1 VRALARKQLERL
13 QEKTAHSQHVPA
25 YHYMMAYMRLG
36 DTEQAFSWMKKT
48 VEEPSWFALQL
59 GVNPLLDPLRSDPR
73 FGEILATFMPKETS
87 Q

>member
-1 VRALARKQLERL
+1 
-13 QEKTAHSQHVPA
+13 
-25 YHYMMAYMRLG
+25 MRLG

-73 FGEILATFMPKETS
+73 FEALLS
-87 Q
+87 QVFSKNR

>member
-1 VRALARKQLERL
+1 
-13 QEKTAHSQHVPA
+13 
-25 YHYMMAYMRLG
+25 MAYMRLG

-59 GVNPLLDPLRSDPR
+59 RVNPLLDPLRGDPR
-73 FGEILATFMPKETS
+73 FGETLAPFMPKETS